1 MRCKIWTNNNW
12 NPILQLFIRFNK
24 NYTSECGDIN
34 FVFYF
39 RLSLS
44 LILFSLFFLHF
55 QCSGLVTFTVIDRLF
70 SLWFL
75 GQSKNAVVLKIRERS
90 GKEEEEK
97 TKAVPVILLDRGQWS
112 HLDAGCKTTWGLP
125 VVVVGLIST
134 VNSGD
139 STRGWKRRFHHR
151 QRRIVQPLPLPP
163 PHVAEP
169 LPDKVR
175 CNDSIIIWEL
185 IIFSK
190 YRSYFDIFRLLENDF
205 DYWIC

>member
-1 MRCKIWTNNNW
+1 MMIIITLMRVLRNCQNEKIIRVRPGSYNFT
-12 NPILQLFIRFNK
+12 ILKRLHRVYSPFTFRFPLR
-24 NYTSECGDIN
+24 S
-34 FVFYF
+34 FVGSIYPC
-39 RLSLS
+39 LS
-44 LILFSLFFLHF
+44 
-55 QCSGLVTFTVIDRLF
+55 IDFF

-90 GKEEEEK
+90 GKEEEKK

-151 QRRIVQPLPLPP
+151 QRRTVQPLPLPP

-175 CNDSIIIWEL
+175 PI
-185 IIFSK
+185 
-190 YRSYFDIFRLLENDF
+190 
-205 DYWIC
+205 

>member
-1 MRCKIWTNNNW
+1 MF
-12 NPILQLFIRFNK
+12 LF
-24 NYTSECGDIN
+24 S
-34 FVFYF
+34 
-39 RLSLS
+39 SLS
-44 LILFSLFFLHF
+44 SSFSFHF
-55 QCSGLVTFTVIDRLF
+55 SSTLSSAGYPSTVIDRLF

-75 GQSKNAVVLKIRERS
+75 GQSKNAVVLKIQERS
-90 GKEEEEK
+90 GKEEEKK

-175 CNDSIIIWEL
+175 CNNLIIIFRSINRL
-185 IIFSK
+185 PSIFFI
-190 YRSYFDIFRLLENDF
+190 YRKWHQFD
-205 DYWIC
+205 

>member
-1 MRCKIWTNNNW
+1 MRNIIINL
-12 NPILQLFIRFNK
+12 PR
-24 NYTSECGDIN
+24 IN
-34 FVFYF
+34 FLDHVSIFVPPSRF
-39 RLSLS
+39 T
-44 LILFSLFFLHF
+44 SLF
-55 QCSGLVTFTVIDRLF
+55 TFRSPFVRTVPSIHAYRSNF
-70 SLWFL
+70 SSLWFL

-90 GKEEEEK
+90 GKEEEKK

-175 CNDSIIIWEL
+175 PI
-185 IIFSK
+185 
-190 YRSYFDIFRLLENDF
+190 
-205 DYWIC
+205 

>member
-1 MRCKIWTNNNW
+1 MRGYKFCF
-12 NPILQLFIRFNK
+12 LF
-24 NYTSECGDIN
+24 SSL
-34 FVFYF
+34 FVSHPLFTFLPSPLVF
-39 RLSLS
+39 RLGYIHGYRS
-44 LILFSLFFLHF
+44 
-55 QCSGLVTFTVIDRLF
+55 TF
-70 SLWFL
+70 LWFL